1 MSFINIKIKNYLYIF
16 FIILVS
22 FFTEFSTNFAL
33 SKSYNISNVKLEETY
48 NLNFDRTKVIEYGFE
63 KAFHILVY
71 KLIEKKD
78 RIKFEKTS
86 LQEIKALI
94 NTFSVSE
101 EKFLNDKYKSLLDV
115 DFNKNKFYKFIQNN
129 NVKPSIPE
137 EINTLIIPIFVNRLN
152 NEMYYLNGNKFYEK
166 WNKNLKNY
174 FLIKYHFPNE
184 DIEDYILI
192 KSKINDIENY
202 KFEEIIKKYNFDN
215 NIILTVF
222 VDKNK
227 INIFSRFSLK
237 ENEFLLNKKIE
248 SFNKKNEKDVEK
260 VILDIQETYE
270 DIVKSQN
277 KINTSIKINIYLEIN
292 SSNYN
297 TSQKLENILSD
308 FELIYDYEIKS
319 IDNKNITYNITYN
332 GLPANLYK
340 YLTNKGFVINNS
352 KEIWNIK

>member
-63 KAFHILVY
+63 KAFYILVY

-137 EINTLIIPIFVNRLN
+137 EINTLIIPIFVNRFN

-192 KSKINDIENY
+192 KNKINDIENY

-222 VDKNK
+222 IDKNK

-237 ENEFLLNKKIE
+237 DNEFLLNKKIE
-248 SFNKKNEKDVEK
+248 SFNKKNDKDFEK
-260 VILDIQETYE
+260 VILDIQEAYE
-270 DIVKSQN
+270 DILKSQN
-277 KINTSIKINIYLEIN
+277 KINTSIKININLEIN

-319 IDNKNITYNITYN
+319 IDNKNITYSITYN
-332 GLPANLYK
+332 GLPENLYK